1 MIFRHFYKNWQIFN
15 KNTYSTIGTYH
26 IFAYQ
31 KCGLCFKKIPPEEGN
46 PCQGGQRMVC
56 YKKAEHQEGKVEAN
70 MNKYSGE
77 AIRKKPLEETPA
89 YAGYFQGTMFE
100 AVERMA
106 KRYPTYA
113 ALRFFG
119 RVTDYRTM
127 QAGIENC
134 AKALRSIGIGEGDHV
149 LIALPNCP
157 QAIYTLYGVNL
168 IGAIADLI
176 HPLSAEAEIEF
187 YLNESE
193 AITAVTLDSFY
204 PKFAAV
210 KDKTKLRHLIIASIR
225 DELPPLKAL
234 GYALTEGRKTE
245 KIPASAPVLR
255 WKQFLRGGN
264 DFRGSV
270 RAMRTRDDPAVVLYT
285 GGTTGTTKGAVLTNN
300 NINAAA
306 KRVLATNE
314 MAETGD
320 KILAVMPIFHAFGL
334 CVGIHTSLS
343 GGGCSI
349 LIPRFSAA
357 SYARELL
364 KNRCNFTAGVPTL
377 YEALLRQKC
386 LEKAD
391 LSFLKGVY
399 SGGDNLSIELKKKMD
414 EFLFAHSSPVPVRE
428 GYGTTETVGPCCLT
442 PPQTYREGSIGLPF
456 PDTYFKIVS
465 PGTEQELPFGKEGE
479 ILISGP
485 SVMKEY
491 LNRPEETAQALRTH
505 GDGKTWFY
513 TGDLGTIDRD
523 GFVYFRGRAKRVI
536 VTSGY
541 NVYPGQ
547 IENILDSCEV
557 VRLSCVIGVPDE
569 IKVQRVKAFVQL
581 KSGISANDKVRQE
594 ILAECAKKIAKYA
607 MPTEIEFRTELPTT
621 LVGKVAYRKLEEEE
635 QKKQ

>member
-1 MIFRHFYKNWQIFN
+1 MDN
-15 KNTYSTIGTYH
+15 YS
-26 IFAYQ
+26 
-31 KCGLCFKKIPPEEGN
+31 EE
-46 PCQGGQRMVC
+46 V
-56 YKKAEHQEGKVEAN
+56 K
-70 MNKYSGE
+70 
-77 AIRKKPLEETPA
+77 KKPLEEMPVHID
-89 YAGYFQGTMFE
+89 YFHGTLFE
-100 AVERMA
+100 AVEQMV
-106 KRYPTYA
+106 KRYPAYA

-127 QAGIENC
+127 QIGIENC
-134 AKALRSIGIGEGDHV
+134 AKALRAIGIGEGDHV

-157 QAIYTLYGVNL
+157 QAIYTLYGVNM
-168 IGAIADLI
+168 IGGVADMI

-187 YLNESE
+187 YLNESG
-193 AITAVTLDSFY
+193 AIAAVTLDSFY
-204 PKFAAV
+204 PKFAAM
-210 KDKTKLRHLIIASIR
+210 KDKTKLQHLIIASIG

-255 WKQFLRGGN
+255 WKEFLRGGN
-264 DFRGSV
+264 DFCGPV
-270 RAMRTRDDPAVVLYT
+270 RAVCTGDDPAVILYT

-300 NINAAA
+300 NINATARQVMAA
-306 KRVLATNE
+306 NQ
-314 MAETGD
+314 MAVPGD
-320 KILAVMPIFHAFGL
+320 KILAVMPIFHGFGL

-343 GGGCSI
+343 SGGCSI
-349 LIPRFSAA
+349 LIPRFSAG
-357 SYARELL
+357 SYAKELL

-399 SGGDNLSIELKKKMD
+399 CGGDNLSVELKKKMD
-414 EFLFAHSSPVPVRE
+414 SFLFAHGSPVPVRE
-428 GYGTTETVGPCCLT
+428 GYGTTETVTACCLT
-442 PPQTYREGSIGLPF
+442 PPHTYREGSIGLPF

-465 PGTEQELPFGKEGE
+465 PGTEQELPSGEEGE

-485 SVMKEY
+485 SVMREY

-505 GDGKTWFY
+505 KDGRVWFY
-513 TGDLGTIDRD
+513 TGDLGMIDED
-523 GFVYFRGRAKRVI
+523 GFVYFRGRAKRMI

-557 VRLSCVIGVPDE
+557 VQMSCVIGVPDAR
-569 IKVQRVKAFVQL
+569 KGQRVKAFVQL
-581 KSGISANDKVRQE
+581 KPRIPANEATRQE
-594 ILAECAKKIAKYA
+594 ILAHCAKHIAKYA

-635 QKKQ
+635 QKK